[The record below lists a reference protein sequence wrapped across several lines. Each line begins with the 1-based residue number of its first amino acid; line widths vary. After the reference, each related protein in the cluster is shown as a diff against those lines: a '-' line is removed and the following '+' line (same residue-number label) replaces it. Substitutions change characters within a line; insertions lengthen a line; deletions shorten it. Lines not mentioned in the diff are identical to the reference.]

1 MLFLATLAIFS
12 MLIILSKHP
21 VHTSGLQQLALY
33 LQVKGLSECTQQVV
47 CGRPQT
53 RVRAA
58 QVKQGHIE
66 QCAGD
71 VLWSD
76 LGVDGHRLGLRQL
89 PSGPDVNDVVDNVIT
104 VVMNEGKGS
113 ALVGYRQRE
122 LIVINQTDLGRR
134 G

>member
-1 MLFLATLAIFS
+1 M
-12 MLIILSKHP
+12 
-21 VHTSGLQQLALY
+21 
-33 LQVKGLSECTQQVV
+33 
-47 CGRPQT
+47 
-53 RVRAA
+53 
-58 QVKQGHIE
+58 
-66 QCAGD
+66 
-71 VLWSD
+71 
-76 LGVDGHRLGLRQL
+76 DGHRLGLRQL